1 MEELKILLVAL
12 MVSVLFGTIFVRKA
26 LKRKLDIA
34 QIQKIKED
42 LEFFK
47 AFEIISE
54 ELVNDL
60 ETAIKKIESAINLKE
75 IEKKALGLSI
85 LVSLLVFLYLITGG
99 PFDDTYVFI
108 VITGGILAYL
118 LSQIGALAIIS
129 SRSRDLSE
137 LVSNVQK
144 DFRNYLD
151 GIFSSKPVNS
161 VIIAGGDFAKAMTKK
176 FPRLGEDTLLVLMP
190 SSTMFSKS
198 STENSK
204 QPFLSCLGEET
215 QSEVLNFIFE
225 NEKKEKEKE
234 EEKRKELELSGKIS
248 DESGE
253 RKIRVF
259 ARKIGEEKSKII
271 GFIWR

>member
-47 AFEIISE
+47 AFKIISE
-54 ELVNDL
+54 ELVKDL
-60 ETAIKKIESAINLKE
+60 ETAIKKIESAINFKE
-75 IEKKALGLSI
+75 IGKKALGLSI

-108 VITGGILAYL
+108 VITSGILAYL

-137 LVSNVQK
+137 LVSKVQK

-161 VIIAGGDFAKAMTKK
+161 VIIAGGDFAKAFTKTIPK
-176 FPRLGEDTLLVLMP
+176 LGEDTILVLMP
-190 SSTMFSKS
+190 PDTMFSHGS
-198 STENSK
+198 STGNPKNSS
-204 QPFLSCLGEET
+204 FLSCLGDA
-215 QSEVLNFIFE
+215 QSKVLNFIFE
-225 NEKKEKEKE
+225 NEEKE
-234 EEKRKELELSGKIS
+234 LGLSGKIS
-248 DESGE
+248 DKFSGE
-253 RKIRVF
+253 RKTRVF
-259 ARKIGEEKSKII
+259 VRKIGEETSKILA
-271 GFIWR
+271 FVWR

>member
-12 MVSVLFGTIFVRKA
+12 IVSALFGTILVRRA
-26 LKRKLDIA
+26 LRRRKLNIA

-47 AFEIISE
+47 AFKIISE

-60 ETAIKKIESAINLKE
+60 ETAIKKIESAINFKE
-75 IEKKALGLSI
+75 IGKKALGLSI

-137 LVSNVQK
+137 LVSKVQQE
-144 DFRNYLD
+144 FRNYLD
-151 GIFSSKPVNS
+151 RIFSPESVNS
-161 VIIAGGDFAKAMTKK
+161 VIIAGGDFAKAFTKRI
-176 FPRLGEDTLLVLMP
+176 PRLGEDTILVLMP
-190 SSTMFSKS
+190 SSTMFFSNTKNS
-198 STENSK
+198 ENLP
-204 QPFLSCLGEET
+204 PFLRCLGEDI

-225 NEKKEKEKE
+225 NKEGKEI
-234 EEKRKELELSGKIS
+234 ELSSKIF
-248 DESGE
+248 DE

-259 ARKIGEEKSKII
+259 ARKIDGGMSKILT
-271 GFIWR
+271 FVWR